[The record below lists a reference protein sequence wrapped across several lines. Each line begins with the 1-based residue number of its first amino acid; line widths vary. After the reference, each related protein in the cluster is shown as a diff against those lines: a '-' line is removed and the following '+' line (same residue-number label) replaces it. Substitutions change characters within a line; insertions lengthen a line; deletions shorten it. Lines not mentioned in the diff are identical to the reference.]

1 MWKLQGWLTYIV
13 PFGVAALLLTLMY
26 LLGVWILEMQ
36 SQRVLDERLSERERI
51 ARELHD
57 TLFQSIQGMLLQLEL
72 ISTSASL
79 AQDQRTRLAQIEEEM
94 RRTMIEARNAIHRL
108 RRDDWEHGDLTKD
121 LEAFGSHAATSPTTS
136 YTVHS
141 EGRPRPLRPEV
152 RDEVTA
158 IAREGIINAFT
169 HASAEWVL
177 VSVHYFPRHFTVKV
191 TDNGI
196 GITEEK
202 LQARQKEGHW
212 GIAGMHERAARLGGL
227 LSIGAAMPRGTR
239 VELVLARHLAY
250 AARSSSK
257 SLMAGSRAL
266 GIRA

>member
-1 MWKLQGWLTYIV
+1 MWKLQGWLIYIIPV
-13 PFGVAALLLTLMY
+13 GVAALFLTLIY
-26 LLGVWILEMQ
+26 LLCVRFVEMQ

-72 ISTSASL
+72 ISANPSL
-79 AQDQRTRLAQIEEEM
+79 SEDQQSRLAQIEDEM
-94 RRTMIEARNAIHRL
+94 RRTMIEARKAIHSL
-108 RRDDWEHGDLTKD
+108 RRDDWDDTDLTKD
-121 LEAFGSHAATSPTTS
+121 LEAFRSHAATSSTTS
-136 YTVHS
+136 YSVHS

-152 RDEVTA
+152 RDEVMA

-191 TDNGI
+191 TDNGV

-227 LSIGAAMPRGTR
+227 LSIGAAIPRGTR

-250 AARSSSK
+250 AARSPSK